1 MKAAYN
7 DDIVR
12 ITLHHEVVAE
22 TILGETIAKTFLTS
36 AEAEAYWNAAVAR
49 VEAEH
54 AEFAATH
61 VEPAETPYM
70 DWMIDVLGRT
80 L

>member
-1 MKAAYN
+1 MVASYN
-7 DDIVR
+7 GDVVR

-22 TILGETIAKTFLTS
+22 TILGETVAKIFSTP
-36 AEAEAYWNAAVAR
+36 AEAEAHWNAAILR

-54 AEFAATH
+54 EAFMATH
-61 VEPAETPYM
+61 VEPVETSYM
-70 DWMIDVLGRT
+70 EWAIDVLGRT